1 MLQNLKPNKGILL
14 IEDLT
19 KKDSL
24 LESLVLYTKLFHK
37 SYSKES
43 LLSGL
48 PIDANVSGES
58 LFSHK
63 SSKSLFSRAA
73 ARAGLKTMLIA
84 RPINE
89 ILELQLP
96 LILILSKENS
106 CILVAFSQ
114 DRRQAKII
122 FPGDEALEQ
131 WVDVQTLEEE
141 YLGYAFL
148 IRKEFQYENNTNTLN
163 VSQQRHW
170 FWSTIGLSKKIYIDC
185 ILASILIN
193 LFVLATPLF
202 TMNVYDRVIPNNA
215 EETLLVFTI
224 GIVAVYIIDGFLKY
238 LRGYFLELAGKKSDV
253 IMSSIIFERVLDLK
267 MSAHP
272 KSVGSFANNLKSF
285 DMIRNF
291 LTNATLT
298 VLIDFPFA
306 LLFLAVIGYLAGF
319 MVLVPLITMISIFIY
334 AYSIK
339 KPLEESIQTTYEANA
354 KKNGILV
361 ESLQNI
367 ETIKVHGLSG
377 QTQWNWE
384 ESTGEIAN
392 KSLKS
397 RLISAS
403 IPNAT
408 GFLIA
413 INTVLIVVFGVY
425 QIQEFQ
431 LTMGGLIAT
440 MILSSRAI
448 SPMGQMAGLIAS
460 YEDAKTAYKTL
471 DGIINQPLERP
482 FAKEFVKRPNL
493 KGNIEFRNVTFK
505 YPDCDA
511 LALDN
516 VSFTI
521 KEGEKVAFIGRIGS
535 GKSTIAKLILK
546 LYEPHSGSILIDGI
560 DIEQID
566 PADIRKNMGY
576 AAQDI
581 NLFRATIKQNILA
594 SSKFSDDSRMLEC
607 SRISTTDEFVKL
619 HPKGYDMP
627 IGERGL
633 GLSGGQRQSV
643 GLARA
648 LIQDADIL
656 ILDEPTNAMDQG
668 TERNVLNN
676 LKPVVQDKTLLLITQ
691 KMSMLELV
699 DRVIVMH
706 NCKKILDGEKADV
719 LKQLGGHNA

>member
-1 MLQNLKPNKGILL
+1 MKVNFK
-14 IEDLT
+14 

-37 SYSKES
+37 PYSAES

-48 PIDANVSGES
+48 PIDAEQM
-58 LFSHK
+58 LFSK
-63 SSKSLFSRAA
+63 KGSKSLFSRAA
-73 ARAGLKTMLIA
+73 ARAGLKTTLIE

-96 LILILSKENS
+96 VILILSNENS
-106 CILVAFSQ
+106 CILTAFSP
-114 DRRQAKII
+114 DRKQAKIV
-122 FPGDEALEQ
+122 FAANEALEQ
-131 WVDVQTLEEE
+131 WTDVERLEEE

-148 IRKEFQYENNTNTLN
+148 LRKEFQYERNNN
-163 VSQQRHW
+163 VLDTSNQRHW
-170 FWSTIGLSKKIYIDC
+170 FWSTLGLSKKIYYDC

-215 EETLLVFTI
+215 QETLLVFTI
-224 GIVAVYIIDGFLKY
+224 GVIAVFLIDAFLKF
-238 LRGYFLELAGKKSDV
+238 LRAYFLELAGKKSDV
-253 IMSSIIFERVLDLK
+253 IMSSIIFERVMDLK
-267 MSAHP
+267 MSVHP

-285 DMIRNF
+285 DSIRGF

-306 LLFLAVIGYLAGF
+306 ILFLLVIFYLAGA
-319 MVLVPLITMISIFIY
+319 MVIVPIVIIIAIVIY
-334 AYSIK
+334 AYMIK
-339 KPLEESIQTTYEANA
+339 DSLQESIESTYEASA
-354 KKNGILV
+354 KKNGILI

-367 ETIKVHGLSG
+367 ETIKSLGLAGS
-377 QTQWNWE
+377 TQWHWE

-403 IPNAT
+403 IPNVT
-408 GFLIA
+408 GFLVGL
-413 INTVLIVVFGVY
+413 NTVLIILFGVHL
-425 QIQEFQ
+425 IQEFE

-448 SPMGQMAGLIAS
+448 APMGQIAGLITN
-460 YEDAKTAYKTL
+460 YEDAKTSYKML
-471 DGIINQPLERP
+471 DDIVNQPLERP
-482 FAKEFVKRPNL
+482 FAKEFVKRPAL
-493 KGNIEFRNVTFK
+493 KGNIEFKNVTFK
-505 YPDCDA
+505 YPDSEA
-511 LALDN
+511 YALDN

-521 KEGEKVAFIGRIGS
+521 NEGEKVALIGRIGS

-546 LYEPHSGSILIDGI
+546 LYEPQSGSILIDGI

-566 PADIRKNMGY
+566 PADLRKNIGY
-576 AAQDI
+576 VAQDI
-581 NLFRATIKQNILA
+581 NLFRGTIKENILG
-594 SSKFSDDSRMLEC
+594 SSRFVDDEEMLEC
-607 SRISTTDEFVKL
+607 AKISTTDDFVKR
-619 HPKGYDMP
+619 HPMGYDMP
-627 IGERGL
+627 IGERGH

-648 LIQDADIL
+648 LINNADIL
-656 ILDEPTNAMDQG
+656 LFDEPTNAMDQS
-668 TERNVLNN
+668 TEYAVLNN
-676 LKPVVQDKTLLLITQ
+676 LKPIVQERTLLLVTQ

-699 DRVIVMH
+699 DRVIVM
-706 NCKKILDGEKADV
+706 NNGKKILDGEKTSV
-719 LKQLGGHNA
+719 MKQLGGIHG